1 VNTYSMDLR
10 NHGNSEHKDDMS
22 LKDMGE
28 DIINFLEEK
37 NLQNVYLMG
46 HSMGGRAIMS
56 AL

>member
-1 VNTYSMDLR
+1 MNTYSMDLR

-28 DIINFLEEK
+28 DIVNFLEEK
-37 NLQNVYLMG
+37 NLHDVYLMG